1 MLADSDGT
9 RPLSGVP
16 AGGLTSWE
24 RPGGVPPTGNEGQ
37 LPRIEDGPL
46 RGPPNRPVP
55 AQRPWLNLLLFV
67 ATVATTSLFV
77 SPVYSAC
84 LMAILTAH
92 EFGHYL
98 AARYHGV
105 PASLPY
111 FIPAPFLFGT
121 MGALIRMSPLIPNR
135 RALFDI
141 GAAGPL
147 AGVVLAIPIT
157 LIGVILSE
165 RVPQDPDM
173 PGILLGDPLL
183 FKFFERLVFGTGDEG
198 MVLMLHDVG
207 FAGWVGL
214 FVTALNLIPIGQ
226 LDGGHVAYAVFGRHS
241 VRVAWVAFASLL
253 AFSIANGA
261 QYALLLVLLFLTGI
275 RHRPTLQDSLPI
287 GAARVRAAIVLLI
300 VFVLCFIPIPIVI
313 PG

>member
-1 MLADSDGT
+1 
-9 RPLSGVP
+9 
-16 AGGLTSWE
+16 
-24 RPGGVPPTGNEGQ
+24 
-37 LPRIEDGPL
+37 
-46 RGPPNRPVP
+46 
-55 AQRPWLNLLLFV
+55 
-67 ATVATTSLFV
+67 
-77 SPVYSAC
+77 
-84 LMAILTAH
+84 
-92 EFGHYL
+92 
-98 AARYHGV
+98 
-105 PASLPY
+105 
-111 FIPAPFLFGT
+111 
-121 MGALIRMSPLIPNR
+121 
-135 RALFDI
+135 
-141 GAAGPL
+141 
-147 AGVVLAIPIT
+147 
-157 LIGVILSE
+157 
-165 RVPQDPDM
+165 M
-173 PGILLGDPLL
+173 PGILLGNPLL

-287 GAARVRAAIVLLI
+287 GVARVRAAIVLLV
-300 VFVLCFIPIPIVI
+300 VFLLCFIPIPIVI